1 MDIFQTLGWQEV
13 ALRLGSATLAGA
25 VLGLNRELKGKPA
38 GLRTNALVSLGSA
51 LLILASLG
59 SALDS
64 DKQLQ
69 ANVMS
74 RVMQGIITGIGFLG
88 AGVILRDTSGTQVHG
103 ITTAATIW
111 LTATLGVLCGV
122 GMWQVALLGV
132 GLTLAILILGKPL
145 EKFLHRKFPKLTEH
159 NREEP
164 PPPKSS

>member
-1 MDIFQTLGWQEV
+1 MDIFQTLGWQEIG
-13 ALRLGSATLAGA
+13 LRLGGATLVGA
-25 VLGLNRELKGKPA
+25 ALGLNRELKGRPA

-59 SALDS
+59 IASDS

-88 AGVILRDTSGTQVHG
+88 AGVILRDTNGTQVHG

-122 GMWQVALLGV
+122 GMWQIALLGV
-132 GLTLAILILGKPL
+132 GLTLAILIVGKPL
-145 EKFLHRKFPKLTEH
+145 EKFLHRKFPKLSDHGHDDT
-159 NREEP
+159 P
-164 PPPKSS
+164 PRG